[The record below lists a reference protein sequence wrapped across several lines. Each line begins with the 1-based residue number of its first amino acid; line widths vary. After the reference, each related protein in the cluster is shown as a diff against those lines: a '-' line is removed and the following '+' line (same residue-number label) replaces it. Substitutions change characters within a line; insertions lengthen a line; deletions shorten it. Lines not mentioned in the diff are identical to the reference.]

1 MSATPGMMEPAAMI
15 YKPED
20 ESEVSEG
27 EDRNLKKK
35 ATEKKWVGCIGG
47 CSGCHFLYDPS
58 QNVASFEVI

>member
-1 MSATPGMMEPAAMI
+1 MMEPAAMI

-35 ATEKKWVGCIGG
+35 ATEKSGWGVLVGVVDAIFCI
-47 CSGCHFLYDPS
+47 C
-58 QNVASFEVI
+58 

>member
-1 MSATPGMMEPAAMI
+1 MMEPAAMI

-47 CSGCHFLYDPS
+47 CSGCHFLYMLTLPKMLPLLR
-58 QNVASFEVI
+58 